1 MWKYVQRLFLLVVFS
16 MHILYVACHA
26 LEGRE
31 HKSRV
36 TGFSYLSPPKTGL
49 CKQILNINFFFPF
62 YTPDCSELSLQYIF
76 IYIYIK

>member
-49 CKQILNINFFFPF
+49 CKQILNINFFFFLYSQLLRALPPI
-62 YTPDCSELSLQYIF
+62 YL
-76 IYIYIK
+76 YIYL